1 MSCVIEEVDP
11 AADPL
16 RYADALERILIECG
30 RDPAKFLGAVFA
42 FLHAKSSFFAQP
54 DASKVLARLLRD
66 VKKGGVAAK
75 GVSSGFFGGVT
86 AEPAAKHATA
96 ASAAAP
102 PPTPAQQING
112 SAQVPLQSFF
122 VTVAKQAVEVEQV
135 GWGCLSVVMH
145 ASHELHAAMHGI

>member
-1 MSCVIEEVDP
+1 MSCVIEEVDL

-16 RYADALERILIECG
+16 RYEDALERILIESG
-30 RDPAKFLGAVFA
+30 RDPAKFLGAVFT

-86 AEPAAKHATA
+86 AEPAAKQATA

-102 PPTPAQQING
+102 PPMPAQQTNG
-112 SAQVPLQSFF
+112 SAQVPLLSCF
-122 VTVAKQAVEVEQV
+122 VTLAKYTVEVEQV
-135 GWGCLSVVMH
+135 GWGCLSVVVH
-145 ASHELHAAMHGI
+145 ASHELHAAMLGT